1 MTWPGAPTF
10 ATTNTDAGTDS
21 PASARG
27 DILAAMQ
34 DLTNVINGRGQA
46 SGVASLDADTL
57 VPLAQLRRGIEAFTT
72 PGTTAWTIPTGVTS
86 LWAIA
91 IGGGGGGGF
100 TSAGTGG
107 DHGGG
112 GGGGGTSL
120 RLYTGLVPGG
130 TLDVVVGAAGTGGA
144 VGVGDATG
152 SSGGASTVDDG
163 TTLISGGG
171 GGGGVGGGT
180 RFGGGGGASSGGHV
194 NIQGGAGVS
203 GGARGGAG
211 GASAIGA
218 AIAGGTPPW
227 GGGGFG
233 SGDPNAGFDGATGGV
248 ILIW

>member
-1 MTWPGAPTF
+1 MTWPGSPTF
-10 ATTNTDAGTDS
+10 STTNVDAGTDS
-21 PASARG
+21 PAAARG
-27 DILAAMQ
+27 DILAGLQ
-34 DLTNVINGRGQA
+34 DLANVIAGRGQA
-46 SGVASLDADTL
+46 SGVASLDADGL
-57 VPLAQLRRGIEAFTT
+57 IPPAQIRRGIQVFTT
-72 PGTTAWTIPTGVTS
+72 PGTHSWTIPTGVTS
-86 LWAIA
+86 FWAIA

-100 TSAGTGG
+100 TSAVTGG

-120 RLYTGLVPGG
+120 RLYTGQVPGAAV
-130 TLDVVVGAAGTGGA
+130 DAVVGAAGLGGA
-144 VGVGDATG
+144 VGVGDANG
-152 SSGGASTVDDG
+152 SSGGSSTVDDG